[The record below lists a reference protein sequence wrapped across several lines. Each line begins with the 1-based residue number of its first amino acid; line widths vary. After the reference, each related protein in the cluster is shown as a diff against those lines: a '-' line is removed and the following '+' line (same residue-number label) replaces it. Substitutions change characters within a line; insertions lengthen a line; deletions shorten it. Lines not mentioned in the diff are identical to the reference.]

1 MLKSAHFPSVYG
13 EKIIFFVAQKCADS
27 QRVTFAKVTV
37 GRILTI
43 EGEKVEKWAV
53 EPKQKVTVLLKSDP
67 KKWPFGV
74 HKILRISTLKV
85 VAWEKSLGHWSL
97 SINWKQKK

>member
-43 EGEKVEKWAV
+43 EGEKVGKMSRWT
-53 EPKQKVTVLLKSDP
+53 QTKSDR
-67 KKWPFGV
+67 V
-74 HKILRISTLKV
+74 T
-85 VAWEKSLGHWSL
+85 
-97 SINWKQKK
+97 QK